1 MPAHD
6 EPRSNSAGGQL
17 SSSAANFS
25 LSSTLTGS
33 AARRIALACKK
44 SSARKAPTLG
54 RTTRSGAPCLIFS
67 AVMALPMTSTVASR
81 HSQGLGMSRRS
92 SVGAPEIST
101 ATTRSA
107 RPRSSS
113 NGSGL
118 VAPPSIRTRSAT
130 TTGRITVGS
139 AIEVGR
145 DDGQGNFERAEIVR
159 HLAGQE
165 LLAEFFRVDQ
175 RGAAEAQVEEIGKR
189 ARARRDQAAKNLGA
203 VMGERDDEAAD
214 LPARHPRRVGGC
226 DQGADRGA
234 GDGGGLLAHV
244 VERFQHRDVGEPA
257 RAAAAEREGKSLRHR
272 APASRAN
279 SQALT
284 ASGRTSGAMAAAFSL
299 VAVPS
304 RTRPTMPWKIAARR
318 KKL

>member
-1 MPAHD
+1 MLDFLGGDGVAHD
-6 EPRSNSAGGQL
+6 QHGGEQ
-17 SSSAANFS
+17 
-25 LSSTLTGS
+25 
-33 AARRIALACKK
+33 
-44 SSARKAPTLG
+44 
-54 RTTRSGAPCLIFS
+54 
-67 AVMALPMTSTVASR
+67 ALPGIGDVAPLVRRRAGNIHR
-81 HSQGLGMSRRS
+81 HHQ
-92 SVGAPEIST
+92 VGAPTQLFERQRIGR
-101 ATTRSA
+101 AAVDQDAAGDDDRPHHGRQRDRGRKRRLE
-107 RPRSSS
+107 RPR
-113 NGSGL
+113 GEHRL
-118 VAPPSIRTRSAT
+118 LPP
-130 TTGRITVGS
+130 
-139 AIEVGR
+139 IEVGR
-145 DDGQGNFERAEIVR
+145 DDGQGNFELAEIVR
-159 HLAGQE
+159 HLVGQE
-165 LLAEFFRVDQ
+165 LLAEFFRVNQ

-189 ARARRDQAAKNLGA
+189 ARARRDQAAKNFGA

-226 DQGADRGA
+226 DQGADGGA
-234 GDGGGLLAHV
+234 GDGGGLLAHI

-257 RAAAAEREGKSLRHR
+257 RAAAAEREGETLCHR